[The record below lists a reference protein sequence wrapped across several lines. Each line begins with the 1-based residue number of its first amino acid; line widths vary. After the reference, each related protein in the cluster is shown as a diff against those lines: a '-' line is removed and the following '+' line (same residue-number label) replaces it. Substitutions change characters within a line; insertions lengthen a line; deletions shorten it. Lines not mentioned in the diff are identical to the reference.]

1 MPVLRKFR
9 KIITSE
15 SLLLSN
21 GNSPSENGGKIANIR
36 TLILG
41 RNMEFNLFTLVFLV
55 ATLSYVITLLWLNVR
70 QDKAVAK
77 SFDSVPGEFQEKITL
92 EQHQKAAQYTQAKL
106 TVNHFEIIFS
116 TIVLLVWTLGGGLNW
131 LDGAWQALGLDALSS
146 GVLFVISLMMIASLI
161 DLPFSLYRTFVL
173 EERFGFNKTNIK
185 TFAGDLF
192 KEFIL
197 MLIIGL
203 PLVYAIL
210 WLMSEMGELWWAYVW
225 IVLTSFSLL
234 MFWLYPSYIAPIFN
248 KFKPLDNLELK
259 AKIDN
264 LLTRTGFKSD
274 GVFVMDGSKRSS
286 HGNAYFTGI
295 GKNKRI
301 VFFDTLLEGMEDKE
315 VEAILAHELGHFHH
329 KHIRKHMISS
339 FTISLLGLALL
350 GYLITQLWFF
360 NGLGIENPSNHTA
373 LVLFMLV
380 IPVFSFFIA
389 PISNALSRKH
399 EFEADAFAAK
409 HTHAEDLVSSLVK
422 LYRDNASTL
431 TPDKLYS
438 AFHDSHPSASIR
450 INHLKASES

>member
-1 MPVLRKFR
+1 
-9 KIITSE
+9 
-15 SLLLSN
+15 
-21 GNSPSENGGKIANIR
+21 
-36 TLILG
+36 
-41 RNMEFNLFTLVFLV
+41 MEFNIFTLVFLI
-55 ATLSYVITLLWLNVR
+55 AIFSYVITLLWLNVR
-70 QDKAVAK
+70 QDKAVTK
-77 SFDSVPGEFQEKITL
+77 SFSAVPAEFSEKITL

-106 TVNHFEIIFS
+106 LVNHFEIIFS
-116 TIVLLVWTLGGGLNW
+116 TLVLLIWTLGGGLNW
-131 LDGAWQALGLDALSS
+131 LDTIWQTQGFDTINT
-146 GVLFVISLMMIASLI
+146 GVLFIISLMVIGSAI
-161 DLPFSLYRTFVL
+161 DLPFSVYRTFAL
-173 EERFGFNKTNIK
+173 EQKFGFNKMTMG
-185 TFAGDLF
+185 TFIGDLF
-192 KEFIL
+192 KGLLL

-210 WLMSEMGELWWAYVW
+210 WLMNEMGEFWWAYVW
-225 IVLTSFSLL
+225 LVLTGFSLL

-259 AKIDN
+259 VKIDS
-264 LLTRTGFKSD
+264 LLIRTGFKSD

-350 GYLITQLWFF
+350 GYLINQPWFF
-360 NGLGIENPSNHTA
+360 NGLGVQTMSNHTA
-373 LVLFMLV
+373 LILFTLTL
-380 IPVFSFFIA
+380 PVFSFFIA

-399 EFEADAFAAK
+399 EFEADSFAAK
-409 HTHAEDLVSSLVK
+409 HTNADDLISSLVK

-431 TPDKLYS
+431 TPDRLYS
-438 AFHDSHPSASIR
+438 AFHDSHPSATIR
-450 INHLKASES
+450 INHLKASEN

>member
-1 MPVLRKFR
+1 MVF
-9 KIITSE
+9 
-15 SLLLSN
+15 
-21 GNSPSENGGKIANIR
+21 NIDSWG
-36 TLILG
+36 I
-41 RNMEFNLFTLVFLV
+41 MEFNLFTLVFLI
-55 ATLSYVITLLWLNVR
+55 ATLSYVVTLLWLNIR

-77 SFDSVPGEFQEKITL
+77 SFSAVPAEFSEKITL
-92 EQHQKAAQYTQAKL
+92 EQHQKAGEYTQAKL
-106 TVNHFEIIFS
+106 LVNHFEIIFS
-116 TIVLLVWTLGGGLNW
+116 TAVLLIWTLGGGLSW
-131 LDGAWQALGLDALSS
+131 LDSLWQTLTDDSLYI
-146 GVLFVISLMMIASLI
+146 GVGFILSLMIIGSII
-161 DLPFSLYRTFVL
+161 DLPFSVYRTFVL
-173 EERFGFNKTNIK
+173 EQKFGFNKMTAG
-185 TFAGDLF
+185 TFLGDML
-192 KEFIL
+192 KGLLL

-203 PLVYAIL
+203 PLIYAIL
-210 WLMSEMGELWWAYVW
+210 YLMGTMGEFWWAYVW
-225 IVLTSFSLL
+225 LVLTGFSLL

-301 VFFDTLLEGMEDKE
+301 VFFDTLLEGMEDQE

-329 KHIRKHMISS
+329 KHIRKHMITS
-339 FTISLLGLALL
+339 FTISLFGLALL
-350 GYLITQLWFF
+350 GYLINQPWFF
-360 NGLGIENPSNHTA
+360 HGLGVETMSNHTA
-373 LVLFMLV
+373 LILFTLV
-380 IPVFSFFIA
+380 MPVFSFFIA

-409 HTHAEDLVSSLVK
+409 HTNADDLISSLVK
-422 LYRDNASTL
+422 LYRDNAATL

-438 AFHDSHPSASIR
+438 AFHDSHPQASIR